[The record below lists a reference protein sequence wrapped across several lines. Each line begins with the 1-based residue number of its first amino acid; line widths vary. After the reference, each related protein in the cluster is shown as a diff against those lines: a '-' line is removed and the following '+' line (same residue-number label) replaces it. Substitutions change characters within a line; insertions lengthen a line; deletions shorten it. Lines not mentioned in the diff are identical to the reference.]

1 MKRRL
6 LLAIC
11 ATAFAFMLVP
21 AFADDDA
28 HYIQADDYF
37 IAKEVLKQGY
47 INVFIAK
54 MKTPATAQTK
64 NEAEFLKVADGGD
77 MWTKIYWLTRIAAKD
92 ELKIGLLVI
101 ALDVAGEE
109 DVYRAPES
117 KDEARTA
124 PWFMAKITDVSDMYK
139 GYVTVSGGYKVSV
152 AAIRVIV
159 DKK

>member
-6 LLAIC
+6 LLVVSAV
-11 ATAFAFMLVP
+11 AFAFMLVP
-21 AFADDDA
+21 AFAEDDA
-28 HYIQADDYF
+28 HYIQADDFF
-37 IAKEVLKQGY
+37 IAKEAHKQGY

-77 MWTKIYWLTRIAAKD
+77 MWTKIYWSTRIANKE
-92 ELKIGLLVI
+92 ELKIGLLII
-101 ALDVAGEE
+101 ALDVAGDE

-117 KDEARTA
+117 KDEARTG
-124 PWFMAKITDVSDMYK
+124 PWFMAKITDVSDLYK

-152 AAIRVIV
+152 AGIRVIV